1 MITTTV
7 ARLSVMD
14 GSSVKVGGLP
24 PRRQEHQAKEDKQ
37 KYCAKGLQSIAFF
50 CSVPSRTV
58 FPFCLPLGAPCVWRL
73 FSSLACH
80 AVVGLLTW
88 YAGYRTPLLQRLPF

>member
-7 ARLSVMD
+7 ARLSVLV

-37 KYCAKGLQSIAFF
+37 KYCAKGLQSIAFCF
-50 CSVPSRTV
+50 VQFLAELYSLFVCLLALHASGGCS
-58 FPFCLPLGAPCVWRL
+58 
-73 FSSLACH
+73 H
-80 AVVGLLTW
+80 LLR
-88 YAGYRTPLLQRLPF
+88 ATPWLVY